1 MRAVRVHAFGGPE
14 VMQLEKVP
22 DPEPGTGQVVVEVK
36 AVGISPIDTYM
47 RSGSYYLMPPLP
59 YTPGFEAAGIVESVG
74 QGVKDWSP
82 GNRVFVYHTVTGA
95 YAEKT
100 LCPESSLYPL
110 PDHVSFAQGAV
121 VPVSYSTAY
130 QALFHRG
137 RAIPGTRVLVHGATG
152 GVGLAAVQLGQA
164 AGMTVIATGGTEK
177 GRRMVAEQGVRE
189 VLDHTA
195 PNYLDKVFALTDG
208 QGVDLILEMLANVNL
223 GRDLEVLAFGGKVVI
238 IGSRGVV
245 EVNPRE
251 AMTRDASILGMQI
264 RNASEGERRSI
275 RAALIAGLRNRTLRP
290 VIGQE
295 IPLAEAPRAHR
306 ELMESS
312 HHGKIVLIP

>member
-1 MRAVRVHAFGGPE
+1 
-14 VMQLEKVP
+14 MQLEEVV
-22 DPEPGTGQVVVEVK
+22 DPEPGTGQLVVEVK
-36 AVGISPIDTYM
+36 AIGISPIDTYM
-47 RSGSYYLMPPLP
+47 RSGNYYLLPSLP
-59 YTPGFEAAGIVESVG
+59 YTPGFEVSGVVESVG

-82 GNRVFVYHTVTGA
+82 GDRVFVYHSVTGT
-95 YAEKT
+95 YAAKT

-110 PDHVSFAQGAV
+110 PDHLSFAQGAV
-121 VPVSYSTAY
+121 APVSYSTAY

-137 RAIPGTRVLVHGATG
+137 RAIPGMSILVHGATG
-152 GVGLAAVQLGQA
+152 GVGLAAVQLALA

-177 GRRMVAEQGVRE
+177 GRVMVAEQGVQE

-195 PNYLDKVFALTDG
+195 ANYLDKVLVLTAG

-223 GRDLEVLAFGGKVVI
+223 GRDLKVLALGGKVVI
-238 IGSRGVV
+238 IGSRGPV
-245 EVNPRE
+245 EINPRE

-264 RNASEGERRSI
+264 RNASEQEKRSI
-275 RAALIAGLRNRTLRP
+275 KAALVAGLRNRTLRP

-295 IPLAEAPRAHR
+295 IPLAEAPRGHR